1 MDQRLL
7 ARALLNVDLKTF
19 KAKLLQENIFVW
31 NDAKYGPVRIHG
43 GDYQINIVIKDFR
56 NLFYRG
62 HPLYPINKDIQKYYV
77 VQGTDSFEAVNRMIE
92 EDLKLS
98 PGCTD
103 SFEAVNRM
111 IEEDLKLSPGCYQ
124 LTYNYLNKPL
134 CVKTDRDWHYVAL
147 ASSFTGYIVPLKLE
161 VFPPSQ
167 TADEDEC
174 DEDARVEDFYDFDG
188 FADYVQNNWVEDA
201 CDDVSGESMDLTT
214 KESII
219 SLNNGST
226 TFEQARAFI
235 NVVLKTFK
243 AKLLQEEIFVWNDA
257 KYGPVRI
264 HGGDYQITIIIKDIQ
279 KYYAAQGTD
288 SFKDIQKYYVVQG
301 TDSFEFVNRM
311 IERDLK
317 EDLMLSPGCYQLTCN
332 YLNKSLGKDR
342 SIKTDRGWHNVVL
355 ASSFTGYIV
364 HLKLEVFPSS

>member
-1 MDQRLL
+1 
-7 ARALLNVDLKTF
+7 DLKTF

-98 PGCTD
+98 PGC
-103 SFEAVNRM
+103 
-111 IEEDLKLSPGCYQ
+111 YQ

-174 DEDARVEDFYDFDG
+174 DEDECDGDACDEDARVEDFYDFDG

-201 CDDVSGESMDLTT
+201 CDDVSG
-214 KESII
+214 
-219 SLNNGST
+219 
-226 TFEQARAFI
+226 
-235 NVVLKTFK
+235 V
-243 AKLLQEEIFVWNDA
+243 
-257 KYGPVRI
+257 
-264 HGGDYQITIIIKDIQ
+264 
-279 KYYAAQGTD
+279 
-288 SFKDIQKYYVVQG
+288 
-301 TDSFEFVNRM
+301 
-311 IERDLK
+311 
-317 EDLMLSPGCYQLTCN
+317 
-332 YLNKSLGKDR
+332 
-342 SIKTDRGWHNVVL
+342 
-355 ASSFTGYIV
+355 
-364 HLKLEVFPSS
+364 